1 MRRSL
6 RTHRMPSDPGKFFDP
21 MSQLAEMASFWTS
34 VGSPYRSLLTN
45 LTHYEALDPAV
56 QEIAILATM
65 HNMASML
72 KNPEK
77 IKATLSAEI
86 SERALKLAERK

>member
-1 MRRSL
+1 
-6 RTHRMPSDPGKFFDP
+6 MPSDGGNFFDP

-34 VGSPYRSLLTN
+34 VGGPYRSLLTG
-45 LTHYEALDPAV
+45 LTHYETLDPAV
-56 QEIAILATM
+56 QEIAIIATM

-72 KNPEK
+72 KNSEK
-77 IKATLSAEI
+77 IKAALNAEL